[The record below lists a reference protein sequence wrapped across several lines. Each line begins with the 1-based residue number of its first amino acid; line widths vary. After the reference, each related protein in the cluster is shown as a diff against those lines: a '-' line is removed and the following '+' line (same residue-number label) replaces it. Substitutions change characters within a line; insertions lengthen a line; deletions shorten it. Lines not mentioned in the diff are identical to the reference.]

1 MSYFELYKKRVQ
13 QNGSSFAQRQRNN
26 VINNMIKKFKK
37 SPSYYDIEVIDLQG
51 NIYRSGA
58 QIIDD
63 NSLSKLE
70 KTNIKKIIMQPND
83 KLETGYRIKY
93 NDKEWLCIKKDELL
107 TDKGVIQEMNDI
119 ISWKDTYNKI
129 VTYLAI
135 STNQT
140 LYSLGINDN
149 KLPTVDGMLKLTLPS
164 DKNTKQIQRG
174 QRFIYKNRFA
184 YEVTFVDLSM
194 NGLINLTLKE
204 VEINKNT
211 DNLALGIADY
221 YNRPQWKVEIKES
234 KLSLSPNSLTQLH
247 AVIIKDGI
255 IVDEEIEW
263 MSDNNNVAI
272 VDSEG
277 NVTTLAEGD
286 CTIYAKLKGNNDYFD
301 RIECEVG
308 NTPIINGYINITGDG
323 SVEWGQGK
331 TFKAVKY
338 LNGVEQSTQFIF
350 TIDYMGNPMELCS
363 LEIIDGATCK
373 IVANTEQL
381 EGEIRLIAVNAEN
394 AQEYYIKPILI
405 KGFW

>member
-1 MSYFELYKKRVQ
+1 MREYISYRDGFNMFEWSAKKLFEVQ
-13 QNGSSFAQRQRNN
+13 
-26 VINNMIKKFKK
+26 
-37 SPSYYDIEVIDLQG
+37 LQG
-51 NIYRSGA
+51 VEGQTVTIDNQENIRV
-58 QIIDD
+58 IIQENTNPLNELKEDRKILIPSEVSVCRGSVVNWKGEKWIIINDVSPTDD
-63 NSLSKLE
+63 NGVY
-70 KTNIKKIIMQPND
+70 IKAKIQKSMCEIKWLD
-83 KLETGYRIKY
+83 KY
-93 NDKEWLCIKKDELL
+93 NKLHIYSVLD
-107 TDKGVIQEMNDI
+107 
-119 ISWKDTYNKI
+119 
-129 VTYLAI
+129 
-135 STNQT
+135 TNQT
-140 LYSLGINDN
+140 LYSLGVNEY
-149 KLPTVDGMLKLTLPS
+149 KLTTVDGMLKLTLP
-164 DKNTKQIQRG
+164 DDRNTKQIQRG